1 MEQFKSLLEDFVAA
15 TKNNITDNKIE
26 YSRDTLMGLMLQY
39 VENLAGHTQ
48 DQRVYEDG
56 LWQKTTNFNVE
67 NKELMSKR
75 CLEVASL
82 AYLMYEDLQDE

>member
-15 TKNNITDNKIE
+15 TRNDLTDQKINA
-26 YSRDTLMGLMLQY
+26 SRDVLVGLILQY

-48 DQRVYEDG
+48 DQRKYEDG
-56 LWQKTTNFNVE
+56 LWQKTTNFSVE
-67 NKELMSKR
+67 NRELMSKR

-82 AYLMYEDLQDE
+82 AYLVYEDLND